1 MLKFNR
7 LANKI
12 ILEAQESLLV
22 EDVNVDDIRDM
33 IKQMDKNSAQIDRN
47 NFDRTLEN
55 IFYFAINYA
64 VELQFKDVSQLLKN
78 VVADHEFLN
87 KFKNSLSDSEIRI
100 SKFFVPKLVDA
111 IVDHYNKDEEDKEK
125 LLKVMNLAIDNM
137 QRFYNKSDYS
147 FKLSQATKKSNYSSI
162 LKAIDAAHITN
173 DDIKVFTPETFKEYT
188 RKVKSAF
195 SYAICLYN
203 NNIISIVEFN
213 DDGTIHAIHDNSNGY
228 SNFKQILMNSNKV
241 VAISNKYRDNIKKR
255 QSYHEKTDE
264 EIRDENRTRYK
275 STIQANNIKRNK
287 ENMTK
292 SVNELIDSIK
302 NDIEPYKDKLAN
314 LDMFDDDSDIAKTFL
329 NLKQAIHTTK
339 SSLKR
344 YVDKKWALDNSDVV
358 ANIKKLK
365 TIYLRFIEMLE
376 NEDNTL

>member
-7 LANKI
+7 LVNKI

-55 IFYFAINYA
+55 IFYYAINYA
-64 VELQFKDVSQLLKN
+64 VDLQFKNIPQLLEK
-78 VVADHEFLN
+78 VVVDHEFLN
-87 KFKNSLSDSEIRI
+87 KFKDSLSDSEIRI

-111 IVDHYNKDEEDKEK
+111 IVDYYNRNEEDKEK
-125 LLKVMNLAIDNM
+125 LLKVINLSIDNLP
-137 QRFYNKSDYS
+137 RFESRLDYS
-147 FKLSQATKKSNYSSI
+147 FRSSQSTKKSKYSDI

-213 DDGTIHAIHDNSNGY
+213 DDGTIRAIHDNSNGY

-241 VAISNKYRDNIKKR
+241 VAISNTYRDNIKQR
-255 QSYHEKTDE
+255 QPYHEKTDE

-275 STIQANNIKRNK
+275 AHSIKREK
-287 ENMTK
+287 EEMTK
-292 SVNELIDSIK
+292 SVNDLIDSIK
-302 NDIEPYKDKLAN
+302 NDLEPYKDKLAN
-314 LDMFDDDSDIAKTFL
+314 LDMFDDDSDIAKAFL
-329 NLKQAIHTTK
+329 NLKQTIQTTK
-339 SSLKR
+339 SALKT
-344 YVDKKWALDNSDVV
+344 YVDKEWSLNNSDVV

-365 TIYLRFIEMLE
+365 TIYLRLIEMLE
-376 NEDNTL
+376 NEDAK

>member
-1 MLKFNR
+1 MLNFNR
-7 LANKI
+7 LVNKI

-64 VELQFKDVSQLLKN
+64 VELQFKDIAQLLEK
-78 VVADHEFLN
+78 VVANNDFLN

-137 QRFYNKSDYS
+137 QRFYTKSDYS
-147 FKLSQATKKSNYSSI
+147 FKLPQATKKSNYSSI

-213 DDGTIHAIHDNSNGY
+213 DDGTIRAIHDNSNGY

-241 VAISNKYRDNIKKR
+241 VAISNTYRDNIKQR
-255 QSYHEKTDE
+255 QPYHEKTDE

-275 STIQANNIKRNK
+275 AHSIKREK
-287 ENMTK
+287 EEMTK
-292 SVNELIDSIK
+292 SVNDLIDSIK
-302 NDIEPYKDKLAN
+302 NDLEPYKDKLTN
-314 LDMFDDDSDIAKTFL
+314 LDMFDDDSDIAKAFL
-329 NLKQAIHTTK
+329 NLKQAIQTTK
-339 SSLKR
+339 SALKT
-344 YVDKKWALDNSDVV
+344 YVDKEWSLNNSAVV
-358 ANIKKLK
+358 ANVKNLK
-365 TIYLRFIEMLE
+365 TIYFRLIEMLE

>member
-7 LANKI
+7 LVNKI

-64 VELQFKDVSQLLKN
+64 DKDIARLLEK
-78 VVADHEFLN
+78 VVVDREFLN
-87 KFKNSLSDSEIRI
+87 KFKDSLSDSEIRI

-111 IVDHYNKDEEDKEK
+111 IVDHYNKGEEDKEK
-125 LLKVMNLAIDNM
+125 LLEAINLSVDNM
-137 QRFYNKSDYS
+137 QRFYSKQDYS

-213 DDGTIHAIHDNSNGY
+213 DDGTIRAIHDNSNGY

-241 VAISNKYRDNIKKR
+241 VAISNTYRDNIKQR
-255 QSYHEKTDE
+255 QPYHEKTDE

-275 STIQANNIKRNK
+275 AHSIKREK
-287 ENMTK
+287 EEMTK
-292 SVNELIDSIK
+292 SVNDLIDSIK
-302 NDIEPYKDKLAN
+302 NDLEPYKDKLAN
-314 LDMFDDDSDIAKTFL
+314 FDMFDDDSDIAKAFL
-329 NLKQAIHTTK
+329 NLKQAIQTTK
-339 SSLKR
+339 SALKT
-344 YVDKKWALDNSDVV
+344 YVDKEWSLNNSDVFV
-358 ANIKKLK
+358 NIKKLK
-365 TIYLRFIEMLE
+365 TIYLRLIEMLE
-376 NEDNTL
+376 NEDAE

>member
-7 LANKI
+7 LVNKI

-55 IFYFAINYA
+55 IFYYAINYA
-64 VELQFKDVSQLLKN
+64 VDLQFKNIPQLLEK
-78 VVADHEFLN
+78 VVVDHEFLN
-87 KFKNSLSDSEIRI
+87 KFKDSLSDSEIRI

-111 IVDHYNKDEEDKEK
+111 IVDHYNRNEEDKEK
-125 LLKVMNLAIDNM
+125 LLKVINLSIDNLP
-137 QRFYNKSDYS
+137 RFESRLDYS
-147 FKLSQATKKSNYSSI
+147 FRSSQSTKKSKYSDI

-195 SYAICLYN
+195 SYAICLYD

-213 DDGTIHAIHDNSNGY
+213 DDGTIRAIHDNSNGY

-241 VAISNKYRDNIKKR
+241 VAISNTYRDNIKQR
-255 QSYHEKTDE
+255 QPYHEKTDE

-275 STIQANNIKRNK
+275 AHSIKREK
-287 ENMTK
+287 EEMTK

-329 NLKQAIHTTK
+329 NLKQAIQTTK
-339 SSLKR
+339 SALKQ
-344 YVDKKWALDNSDVV
+344 YVDKEWALDNSAVV

-376 NEDNTL
+376 NEDAE

>member
-1 MLKFNR
+1 MEILIMLNFNR
-7 LANKI
+7 LVNKI

-55 IFYFAINYA
+55 IFYYAINYA
-64 VELQFKDVSQLLKN
+64 VDLQFKNIPQLLEK
-78 VVADHEFLN
+78 VVVDHEFLN
-87 KFKNSLSDSEIRI
+87 KFKDSLSDSEIRI

-111 IVDHYNKDEEDKEK
+111 IVDHYNRNEEDKEK
-125 LLKVMNLAIDNM
+125 LLKVINLSIDNLP
-137 QRFYNKSDYS
+137 RFESRLDYS
-147 FKLSQATKKSNYSSI
+147 FRSSQSTKKSKYSDI

-195 SYAICLYN
+195 SYAICLYD

-213 DDGTIHAIHDNSNGY
+213 DDGTIRAIHDNSNGY

-241 VAISNKYRDNIKKR
+241 VAISNTYRDNIKQR
-255 QSYHEKTDE
+255 QPYHEKTDE

-275 STIQANNIKRNK
+275 AHSIKREK
-287 ENMTK
+287 EEMTK

-314 LDMFDDDSDIAKTFL
+314 LDMFDDDSDIAKAFL
-329 NLKQAIHTTK
+329 NLKQAIQTTK
-339 SSLKR
+339 SALKT
-344 YVDKKWALDNSDVV
+344 YVDKEWSLNNSDVV

-365 TIYLRFIEMLE
+365 TIYLRLIEMLE
-376 NEDNTL
+376 NEDAE

>member
-7 LANKI
+7 LVNKI

-55 IFYFAINYA
+55 IFYYAINYA
-64 VELQFKDVSQLLKN
+64 VDLQFKNIPQLLEK
-78 VVADHEFLN
+78 VVVDHEFLN
-87 KFKNSLSDSEIRI
+87 KFKDSLSDSEIRI

-111 IVDHYNKDEEDKEK
+111 IVDHYNRNEEDKEK
-125 LLKVMNLAIDNM
+125 LLKVINLSIDNLP
-137 QRFYNKSDYS
+137 RFESRLDYS
-147 FKLSQATKKSNYSSI
+147 FRSSQSTKKSKYSDI

-213 DDGTIHAIHDNSNGY
+213 DDGTIRAIHDNSNGY
-228 SNFKQILMNSNKV
+228 SNFKKILMNSNKV
-241 VAISNKYRDNIKKR
+241 VAISNTYRDNIKQR
-255 QSYHEKTDE
+255 QPYHEKTDE

-275 STIQANNIKRNK
+275 AHSIKREK
-287 ENMTK
+287 EEMTK
-292 SVNELIDSIK
+292 SVNDLIDSIK

-329 NLKQAIHTTK
+329 NLKQAIQTTK
-339 SSLKR
+339 STLKQ
-344 YVDKKWALDNSDVV
+344 YVDKEWALDNSAVV

-376 NEDNTL
+376 NEDAE

>member
-7 LANKI
+7 LVNKI

-55 IFYFAINYA
+55 IFYYAINYA
-64 VELQFKDVSQLLKN
+64 VDLQFKNIPQLLEK
-78 VVADHEFLN
+78 VVVDHEFLN
-87 KFKNSLSDSEIRI
+87 KFKDSLSDSEIRI

-111 IVDHYNKDEEDKEK
+111 IVDHYNRNEEDKEK
-125 LLKVMNLAIDNM
+125 LLKVINLSIDNLP
-137 QRFYNKSDYS
+137 RFESRLDYS
-147 FKLSQATKKSNYSSI
+147 FRSSQSTKKSKYLDI

-195 SYAICLYN
+195 SYAICLYD

-213 DDGTIHAIHDNSNGY
+213 DDGTIRAIHDNSNGY

-241 VAISNKYRDNIKKR
+241 VAISNTYRDNIKQR
-255 QSYHEKTDE
+255 QPYHEKTDE

-275 STIQANNIKRNK
+275 AHSIKREK
-287 ENMTK
+287 EEMTK

-329 NLKQAIHTTK
+329 NLKQAIQTTK
-339 SSLKR
+339 SALKQ
-344 YVDKKWALDNSDVV
+344 YVDKEWALDNSAVV

-376 NEDNTL
+376 NEDAE

>member
-1 MLKFNR
+1 MLQFNR
-7 LANKI
+7 LVNKI

-64 VELQFKDVSQLLKN
+64 VELQFKDVSQLLKK

-100 SKFFVPKLVDA
+100 SKFFVPKLVNA
-111 IVDHYNKDEEDKEK
+111 IVDHYNKDEEEKEK
-125 LLKVMNLAIDNM
+125 LLKGMNLAIDNM

-213 DDGTIHAIHDNSNGY
+213 DDGTIRAIHDNSNGY

-302 NDIEPYKDKLAN
+302 NEPYKDKLAN

>member
-64 VELQFKDVSQLLKN
+64 VELQFKDIAQLLEK
-78 VVADHEFLN
+78 VVANNDFLN

-137 QRFYNKSDYS
+137 QRFYTKSDYS
-147 FKLSQATKKSNYSSI
+147 FKLPQATKKSNYSSI

-203 NNIISIVEFN
+203 NNIISIIEFN
-213 DDGTIHAIHDNSNGY
+213 DDGTIRAIHDNSNGY

-241 VAISNKYRDNIKKR
+241 VAISNTYRDNIKQR
-255 QSYHEKTDE
+255 QPYHEKTDE

-275 STIQANNIKRNK
+275 AHSIKREK
-287 ENMTK
+287 EEMTK
-292 SVNELIDSIK
+292 SVNDLIDSIK
-302 NDIEPYKDKLAN
+302 NDLEPYKDKLTN
-314 LDMFDDDSDIAKTFL
+314 LDMFDDDSDIAKAFL
-329 NLKQAIHTTK
+329 NLKQAIQTTK
-339 SSLKR
+339 SALKT
-344 YVDKKWALDNSDVV
+344 YVDKEWSLNNSAVV
-358 ANIKKLK
+358 ANVKNLK
-365 TIYLRFIEMLE
+365 TIYFRLIEMLE

>member
-64 VELQFKDVSQLLKN
+64 VELQFKDIAQLLEK
-78 VVADHEFLN
+78 VVANNDFLN

-137 QRFYNKSDYS
+137 QRFYTKSDYS
-147 FKLSQATKKSNYSSI
+147 FKLPQATKKSNYSSI

-213 DDGTIHAIHDNSNGY
+213 DDGTIRAIHDNSNGY

-241 VAISNKYRDNIKKR
+241 VAISNTYRDNIKQR
-255 QSYHEKTDE
+255 QPYHEKTDE

-275 STIQANNIKRNK
+275 AHSIKREK
-287 ENMTK
+287 EEMTK
-292 SVNELIDSIK
+292 SVNDLIDSIK
-302 NDIEPYKDKLAN
+302 NDLEPYKDKLTN
-314 LDMFDDDSDIAKTFL
+314 LDMFDDDSDIAKAFL
-329 NLKQAIHTTK
+329 NLKQAIQTTK
-339 SSLKR
+339 SALKT
-344 YVDKKWALDNSDVV
+344 YVDKEWSLNNSAVV
-358 ANIKKLK
+358 ANVKNLK
-365 TIYLRFIEMLE
+365 TIYFRLIEMLE

>member
-7 LANKI
+7 LVNKI

-55 IFYFAINYA
+55 IFYYAINYA
-64 VELQFKDVSQLLKN
+64 VDLQFKNIPQLLEK
-78 VVADHEFLN
+78 VVVDHEFLN
-87 KFKNSLSDSEIRI
+87 KFKDSLSDSEIRI

-111 IVDHYNKDEEDKEK
+111 IVDHYNRNEEDKEK
-125 LLKVMNLAIDNM
+125 LLKVINLSIDNLP
-137 QRFYNKSDYS
+137 RFESRLDYS
-147 FKLSQATKKSNYSSI
+147 FRSSQSTKKSKYSDI

-195 SYAICLYN
+195 SYAICLYD

-213 DDGTIHAIHDNSNGY
+213 DDGTIRAIHDNSNGY

-241 VAISNKYRDNIKKR
+241 VAISNTYRDNIKQR
-255 QSYHEKTDE
+255 QPYHEKTDE
-264 EIRDENRTRYK
+264 EIRNENRTRYK
-275 STIQANNIKRNK
+275 AHSIKREK
-287 ENMTK
+287 EEMTK

-329 NLKQAIHTTK
+329 NLKQAIQTTK
-339 SSLKR
+339 SALKQ
-344 YVDKKWALDNSDVV
+344 YVDKEWALDNSAVV

-376 NEDNTL
+376 NEDAE

>member
-7 LANKI
+7 LVNKI

-55 IFYFAINYA
+55 IFYYAINYA
-64 VELQFKDVSQLLKN
+64 VELQFKDISQLLEK
-78 VVADHEFLN
+78 VVVDHEFLN
-87 KFKNSLSDSEIRI
+87 KFKDSLSDSEIRI

-111 IVDHYNKDEEDKEK
+111 IVDHYNRNEEDKEK
-125 LLKVMNLAIDNM
+125 LLKVINLSIDNLP
-137 QRFYNKSDYS
+137 RFESRLDYS
-147 FKLSQATKKSNYSSI
+147 FRSSQSTKKSKYSDI

-195 SYAICLYN
+195 SYAICLYD

-213 DDGTIHAIHDNSNGY
+213 DDGTIRAIHDNSNGY

-241 VAISNKYRDNIKKR
+241 VAISNTYRDNIKQR
-255 QSYHEKTDE
+255 QPYHEKTDE

-275 STIQANNIKRNK
+275 AHSIKREK
-287 ENMTK
+287 EEMTK

-329 NLKQAIHTTK
+329 NLKQAIQTTK
-339 SSLKR
+339 SALKQ
-344 YVDKKWALDNSDVV
+344 YVDKEWALDNSAVV

-376 NEDNTL
+376 NEDAE

>member
-1 MLKFNR
+1 MLQFNR
-7 LANKI
+7 LVNKI

-64 VELQFKDVSQLLKN
+64 VELQFKDVSQLLKK

-100 SKFFVPKLVDA
+100 SKFFVPKLVNA

-173 DDIKVFTPETFKEYT
+173 DDIKVFTPETFKEYPGSC
-188 RKVKSAF
+188 VVSHEGEIIF
-195 SYAICLYN
+195 SDFSKDMTETILEELN
-203 NNIISIVEFN
+203 NVP
-213 DDGTIHAIHDNSNGY
+213 
-228 SNFKQILMNSNKV
+228 
-241 VAISNKYRDNIKKR
+241 
-255 QSYHEKTDE
+255 SY
-264 EIRDENRTRYK
+264 
-275 STIQANNIKRNK
+275 
-287 ENMTK
+287 
-292 SVNELIDSIK
+292 
-302 NDIEPYKDKLAN
+302 
-314 LDMFDDDSDIAKTFL
+314 
-329 NLKQAIHTTK
+329 
-339 SSLKR
+339 
-344 YVDKKWALDNSDVV
+344 
-358 ANIKKLK
+358 
-365 TIYLRFIEMLE
+365 
-376 NEDNTL
+376 

>member
-1 MLKFNR
+1 MLNFNR
-7 LANKI
+7 LVNKI

-55 IFYFAINYA
+55 IFYYAINYA
-64 VELQFKDVSQLLKN
+64 VDLQFKNIPQLLEK
-78 VVADHEFLN
+78 VVVDHEFLN
-87 KFKNSLSDSEIRI
+87 KFKDSLSDSEIRI

-111 IVDHYNKDEEDKEK
+111 IVDHYNRNEEDKEK
-125 LLKVMNLAIDNM
+125 LLKVINLSIDNLP
-137 QRFYNKSDYS
+137 RFESRLDYS
-147 FKLSQATKKSNYSSI
+147 FRSSQSTKKSKYSDI

-203 NNIISIVEFN
+203 NNIISIIEFN
-213 DDGTIHAIHDNSNGY
+213 NDGTIRAIHDNSNGY

-241 VAISNKYRDNIKKR
+241 IAISNKYLDNIKQR
-255 QSYHEKTDE
+255 QPYHEKTDE
-264 EIRDENRTRYK
+264 EIRAENRTRYK
-275 STIQANNIKRNK
+275 AHSIKREK
-287 ENMTK
+287 EEMTK
-292 SVNELIDSIK
+292 SVNDLIDSIK
-302 NDIEPYKDKLAN
+302 NDLEPYKDKLTN
-314 LDMFDDDSDIAKTFL
+314 FDMFDDDSDIAKAFL
-329 NLKQAIHTTK
+329 NLKQAIQTTK
-339 SSLKR
+339 SALKT
-344 YVDKKWALDNSDVV
+344 YVDKEWSLNNSDVV

-365 TIYLRFIEMLE
+365 TIYLRLIEMLE
-376 NEDNTL
+376 NEDAE

>member
-7 LANKI
+7 LVNKI

-55 IFYFAINYA
+55 IFYYAINYA
-64 VELQFKDVSQLLKN
+64 VDLQFKNIPQLLEK
-78 VVADHEFLN
+78 VVVDHEFLN
-87 KFKNSLSDSEIRI
+87 KFKDSLSDSEIRI

-111 IVDHYNKDEEDKEK
+111 IVDYYNRNEEDKEK
-125 LLKVMNLAIDNM
+125 LLKVINLSIDNLP
-137 QRFYNKSDYS
+137 RFESRLDYS
-147 FKLSQATKKSNYSSI
+147 FRSSQSTKKSKYSDI

-213 DDGTIHAIHDNSNGY
+213 DDGTIRAIHDNSNGY

-241 VAISNKYRDNIKKR
+241 VAISNTYRDNIKQR
-255 QSYHEKTDE
+255 QPYHEKTDE

-275 STIQANNIKRNK
+275 AHSIKREK
-287 ENMTK
+287 EEMTK

-329 NLKQAIHTTK
+329 NLKQAIQTTK
-339 SSLKR
+339 SALKQ
-344 YVDKKWALDNSDVV
+344 YVDKEWALDNSAVV

-376 NEDNTL
+376 NEDAE